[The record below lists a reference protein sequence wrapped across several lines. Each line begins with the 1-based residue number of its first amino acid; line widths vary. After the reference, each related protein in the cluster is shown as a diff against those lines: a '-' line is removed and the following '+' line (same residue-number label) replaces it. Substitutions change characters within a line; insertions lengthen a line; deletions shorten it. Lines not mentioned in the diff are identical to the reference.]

1 MVAAA
6 VAALMA
12 CLKNDKLNGARAIFK
27 SEKEMSVYERFKG
40 FRLREESSLETG
52 HTLM

>member
-6 VAALMA
+6 AALMA

-27 SEKEMSVYERFKG
+27 SEKEMAVYERVEG
-40 FRLREESSLETG
+40 FMLREESSLETG
-52 HTLM
+52 PTPM